1 MGEGLVHG
9 RIGERQGRKKGH
21 VGYMDG
27 WKDELYMERKR
38 DGWRDE
44 LVEGRNDG

>member
-27 WKDELYMERKR
+27 WKDELYNRWRERGM
-38 DGWRDE
+38 DGE
-44 LVEGRNDG
+44 MN